1 MHEPDSV
8 NGLVHQL
15 TRVSGEG
22 PLSREP
28 VEFSPSSRVPR
39 ARLSGESPMSLTS
52 ESLGMKRKVFW
63 TVFMALGAV
72 ADLSLPLW
80 WALVA
85 TIPIGLISWW
95 LAYCSDWF

>member
-1 MHEPDSV
+1 
-8 NGLVHQL
+8 
-15 TRVSGEG
+15 
-22 PLSREP
+22 
-28 VEFSPSSRVPR
+28 
-39 ARLSGESPMSLTS
+39 MSLTS

-85 TIPIGLISWW
+85 TIPIGVASWW
-95 LAYCSDWF
+95 LAYRSEWF